1 MKIDK
6 YLINK
11 NETIKSALKKIDG
24 NHLGIIFIED
34 NSKVVGVATD
44 GDIRR
49 FMLKENSLDS
59 IIHECMNKDFFYL
72 IDSDVTNDLI
82 LESLNDRI
90 KVIPVLN
97 AKRNLVSVVSD
108 KVTSWETTVHKPW
121 GYYNTLINNKE
132 FLVKKIVIFPKQ
144 SISLQ
149 IHNFRSE
156 HWIVL
161 EGTATILINKD
172 EITLKKSESTY
183 VPQKTEHKVTNNTD
197 EPLIILET
205 QLGTKLS
212 ENDIIRIEDQYN
224 RNSK

>member
-34 NSKVVGVATD
+34 DNKVVGVATD

-49 FMLKENSLDS
+49 FMLKDNNLDS

-90 KVIPVLN
+90 NVIPVLN
-97 AKRNLVSVVSD
+97 SKRSLVSVVSD

-121 GYYNTLINNKE
+121 GYYNTLISNKE

-161 EGTATILINKD
+161 EGTATILINKN

-224 RNSK
+224 RKSK

>member
-34 NSKVVGVATD
+34 DNKVVGVATD

-49 FMLKENSLDS
+49 FMLKENNLDS

-72 IDSDVTNDLI
+72 IDSDVTNNLI

-97 AKRNLVSVVSD
+97 TKRNLVSVVSD

-161 EGTATILINKD
+161 EGTATILINKNK
-172 EITLKKSESTY
+172 ITLKKSESTY

-197 EPLIILET
+197 KPLIILET
-205 QLGTKLS
+205 QLGKKLS

>member
-34 NSKVVGVATD
+34 DNKVVGVATD

-49 FMLKENSLDS
+49 FMLKENNLDS
-59 IIHECMNKDFFYL
+59 VIYGCMNKDFFYL
-72 IDSDVTNDLI
+72 NDSDVTNNLI

-161 EGTATILINKD
+161 EGTATILINKN

-224 RNSK
+224 RKSK

>member
-34 NSKVVGVATD
+34 DNKVVGVATD

-49 FMLKENSLDS
+49 FMLKENNLDLV
-59 IIHECMNKDFFYL
+59 IHECMNKDFIFIL
-72 IDSDVTNDLI
+72 EDDMSNDLI
-82 LESLNDRI
+82 RKLLNDKI
-90 KVIPVLN
+90 KVIPILTDQM
-97 AKRNLVSVVSD
+97 NLVSVVSD
-108 KVTSWETTVHKPW
+108 KVITWDTTVHKPW
-121 GYYNTLINNKE
+121 GYYNTLINHND
-132 FLVKKIVIFPKQ
+132 FLVKKIVIFSKQ

-149 IHNFRSE
+149 LHNHRSE

-161 EGTATILINKD
+161 EGAASIQIGDDSIKL
-172 EITLKKSESTY
+172 LKSESTF
-183 VPQKTEHKVTNNTD
+183 VPIKKKHKILNDTD

-205 QLGTKLS
+205 QLGETLS
-212 ENDIIRIEDQYN
+212 ENDIVRFEDQYN
-224 RNSK
+224 RDKK

>member
-34 NSKVVGVATD
+34 DNKVVGVATD

-49 FMLKENSLDS
+49 FMLKENNLDS
-59 IIHECMNKDFFYL
+59 AIYECMNKDFFYL
-72 IDSDVTNDLI
+72 IDSDVTNNLI
-82 LESLNDRI
+82 LESLNDKI

-97 AKRNLVSVVSD
+97 TKRNLVSVISD
-108 KVTSWETTVHKPW
+108 RVTSWETTVLKPW
-121 GYYNTLINNKE
+121 GYYNTLINNEE
-132 FLVKKIVIFPKQ
+132 FLVKKILIFPKQ

-161 EGTATILINKD
+161 EGTATILINKN
-172 EITLKKSESTY
+172 EFTLKKSESTY

-197 EPLIILET
+197 ESLIILET

-224 RNSK
+224 RKSK

>member
-1 MKIDK
+1 M
-6 YLINK
+6 YNPHPL
-11 NETIKSALKKIDG
+11 
-24 NHLGIIFIED
+24 HL
-34 NSKVVGVATD
+34 
-44 GDIRR
+44 
-49 FMLKENSLDS
+49 
-59 IIHECMNKDFFYL
+59 
-72 IDSDVTNDLI
+72 

-90 KVIPVLN
+90 NVIPVLN
-97 AKRNLVSVVSD
+97 SKRSLVSVVSD

-121 GYYNTLINNKE
+121 GYYNTLISNKE

-161 EGTATILINKD
+161 EGTATILINKN

-224 RNSK
+224 RKSK

>member
-34 NSKVVGVATD
+34 DNKVVGVATD

-72 IDSDVTNDLI
+72 IDSDVTNNLI

-97 AKRNLVSVVSD
+97 AMRNLVSVVSD

-161 EGTATILINKD
+161 EGTATILINQN

-183 VPQKTEHKVTNNTD
+183 VHQKTEHKVTNNDD

-224 RNSK
+224 RKSK

>member
-34 NSKVVGVATD
+34 DNKVVGVATD

-49 FMLKENSLDS
+49 FMLKENNLDS
-59 IIHECMNKDFFYL
+59 VIHECMNKDFIFIL
-72 IDSDVTNDLI
+72 EDDMSNDLI
-82 LESLNDRI
+82 RKSLNDKI
-90 KVIPVLN
+90 KVIPILTDQM
-97 AKRNLVSVVSD
+97 NLVSVVSD
-108 KVTSWETTVHKPW
+108 KVITWDTTVHKPW
-121 GYYNTLINNKE
+121 GYYNTLINDND
-132 FLVKKIVIFPKQ
+132 FLVKKIVIFSKQ

-149 IHNFRSE
+149 LHNHRSE

-161 EGTATILINKD
+161 EGAASIQIGDDSIKL
-172 EITLKKSESTY
+172 LKSESTF
-183 VPQKTEHKVTNNTD
+183 VPIKKKHKILNDTD

-205 QLGTKLS
+205 QLGETLS
-212 ENDIIRIEDQYN
+212 ENDIVRFEDQYN
-224 RNSK
+224 RDKK

>member
-34 NSKVVGVATD
+34 DNIVVGVATD

-72 IDSDVTNDLI
+72 IDSDVTNNLI

-132 FLVKKIVIFPKQ
+132 FLVKKIVIFSKQ

-172 EITLKKSESTY
+172 EITLKKSKSTY
-183 VPQKTEHKVTNNTD
+183 VPQKTKHKVTNNTD

>member
-34 NSKVVGVATD
+34 DNIVVGVATD

-59 IIHECMNKDFFYL
+59 IIHKCMNKDFFYL
-72 IDSDVTNDLI
+72 IDSDVTNNLI

-132 FLVKKIVIFPKQ
+132 FLVKKIVIFSKQ

-161 EGTATILINKD
+161 EGTATILINKN

-183 VPQKTEHKVTNNTD
+183 VPRKTEHKVTNNTD

>member
-34 NSKVVGVATD
+34 DNEVVGVATD

-49 FMLKENSLDS
+49 FMLKENNLDS
-59 IIHECMNKDFFYL
+59 IIYECMNKDFFYL
-72 IDSDVTNDLI
+72 IDSDVTNNLI

-161 EGTATILINKD
+161 EGTATILINKN

-205 QLGTKLS
+205 QLGEKLS

>member
-11 NETIKSALKKIDG
+11 NESIKSALKKIDG

-34 NSKVVGVATD
+34 NEKVIGVATD

-49 FMLKENSLDS
+49 FMLENNNLDS
-59 IIHECMNKDFFYL
+59 LIYKCMNKDFIFIL
-72 IDSDVTNDLI
+72 EDDMSNDLI
-82 LESLNDRI
+82 RKSLNDKI
-90 KVIPVLN
+90 KVIPILTDQM
-97 AKRNLVSVVSD
+97 NLVSVVSD
-108 KVTSWETTVHKPW
+108 KVISWDTTVHKPW
-121 GYYNTLINNKE
+121 GYYNTLINHND

-149 IHNFRSE
+149 LHNHRSE

-161 EGTATILINKD
+161 EGAASIQIGDDSIKL
-172 EITLKKSESTY
+172 LKSESTF
-183 VPQKTEHKVTNNTD
+183 VPIKKKHKILNDTD

-205 QLGTKLS
+205 QLGETLS
-212 ENDIIRIEDQYN
+212 ENDIVRFEDQYN
-224 RNSK
+224 RDKK

>member
-34 NSKVVGVATD
+34 DNKVVGVATD

-49 FMLKENSLDS
+49 FMLKENNLDS
-59 IIHECMNKDFFYL
+59 VIYGCMNKDFFYL
-72 IDSDVTNDLI
+72 NDSDVTNNLI

-121 GYYNTLINNKE
+121 GYYNTLINNKD

-161 EGTATILINKD
+161 EGTATILINKN
-172 EITLKKSESTY
+172 EFTLKKSESTY

>member
-34 NSKVVGVATD
+34 DNKVVGVATD

-49 FMLKENSLDS
+49 FMLMDNNLDS

-90 KVIPVLN
+90 NVIPVLN
-97 AKRNLVSVVSD
+97 SKRSLVSVVSD

-121 GYYNTLINNKE
+121 GYYNTLISNKE

-161 EGTATILINKD
+161 EGTATI
-172 EITLKKSESTY
+172 
-183 VPQKTEHKVTNNTD
+183 
-197 EPLIILET
+197 
-205 QLGTKLS
+205 
-212 ENDIIRIEDQYN
+212 
-224 RNSK
+224 

>member
-34 NSKVVGVATD
+34 DNIVVGVATE

-90 KVIPVLN
+90 NVIPVLN
-97 AKRNLVSVVSD
+97 SKRSLVSVVSD

-161 EGTATILINKD
+161 EGTATILINKN

-224 RNSK
+224 RKSK

>member
-34 NSKVVGVATD
+34 DNIVVGVATD
-44 GDIRR
+44 GYIRR

-72 IDSDVTNDLI
+72 IDSDVTNNLI

-132 FLVKKIVIFPKQ
+132 FLVKKIVIFSKQ

-161 EGTATILINKD
+161 EGTATILINKN

-183 VPQKTEHKVTNNTD
+183 VPRKTEHKVTNNTD

>member
-34 NSKVVGVATD
+34 DNKVVGVATD

-49 FMLKENSLDS
+49 FMLKENNLDS
-59 IIHECMNKDFFYL
+59 VIHECMNKDFIFIL
-72 IDSDVTNDLI
+72 EDDMSNDLI
-82 LESLNDRI
+82 RKSLNDKI
-90 KVIPVLN
+90 KVIPILTDQM
-97 AKRNLVSVVSD
+97 NLVSVVSD
-108 KVTSWETTVHKPW
+108 KVITWDTTVHKPW
-121 GYYNTLINNKE
+121 GYYNTLINHND
-132 FLVKKIVIFPKQ
+132 FLVKKIVIFSKQ

-149 IHNFRSE
+149 LHNHRSE

-161 EGTATILINKD
+161 EGAASIQIGDDNIKL
-172 EITLKKSESTY
+172 LKSESTF
-183 VPQKTEHKVTNNTD
+183 VPIKKKHKILNNTD

-205 QLGTKLS
+205 QLGETLS
-212 ENDIIRIEDQYN
+212 ENDIVRFEDQYN
-224 RNSK
+224 RDKK

>member
-34 NSKVVGVATD
+34 DNIVVGVATD

-72 IDSDVTNDLI
+72 IDSDVTNNLI

-132 FLVKKIVIFPKQ
+132 FLVKKIVIFSKQ

-161 EGTATILINKD
+161 EGTATILINKN

-183 VPQKTEHKVTNNTD
+183 VPRKTEHKVTNNTD

>member
-34 NSKVVGVATD
+34 DNKVVGVATD

-49 FMLKENSLDS
+49 FMLKENNLGLA
-59 IIHECMNKDFFYL
+59 IHECMNKDFFYL
-72 IDSDVTNDLI
+72 IDSDVNNNLI
-82 LESLNDRI
+82 LESLNDKI

-97 AKRNLVSVVSD
+97 TKRNLVSVISD
-108 KVTSWETTVHKPW
+108 RVTSWETTVLKPW
-121 GYYNTLINNKE
+121 GYYNTLINNEE
-132 FLVKKIVIFPKQ
+132 FLVKKILIFPKQ

-161 EGTATILINKD
+161 EGTATILINKN
-172 EITLKKSESTY
+172 EFTLKKSESTY

-224 RNSK
+224 RKSK

>member
-34 NSKVVGVATD
+34 DNKVVGVATD

-49 FMLKENSLDS
+49 FMLKENNLDS
-59 IIHECMNKDFFYL
+59 VIYGCMNKDFFYL
-72 IDSDVTNDLI
+72 NDSDVTNNLI

-161 EGTATILINKD
+161 EGTATILINKN
-172 EITLKKSESTY
+172 EFTLKKSESTY

-224 RNSK
+224 RKSK